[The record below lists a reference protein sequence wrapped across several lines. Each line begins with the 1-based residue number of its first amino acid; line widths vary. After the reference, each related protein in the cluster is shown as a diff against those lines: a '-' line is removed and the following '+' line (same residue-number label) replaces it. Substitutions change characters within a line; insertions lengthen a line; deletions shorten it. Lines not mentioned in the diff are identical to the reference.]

1 MTTIRSLVY
10 YWVFIPS
17 NPEGDDLDQDVV
29 FDDEEGIEY
38 EVNYNNSEDSFGA
51 DDGGDDDGPMY

>member
-1 MTTIRSLVY
+1 MLPFHCS
-10 YWVFIPS
+10 PQ
-17 NPEGDDLDQDVV
+17 EGEDLDQDVV

>member
-1 MTTIRSLVY
+1 M
-10 YWVFIPS
+10 
-17 NPEGDDLDQDVV
+17 

-51 DDGGDDDGPMY
+51 DDGDDDGPMY